1 MNAYQTTRAMP
12 QPPRRRRRGRTV
24 IIILV
29 VIVVLLVVLD
39 FAARLVAE
47 SVAASEIKK
56 QGFPK
61 KPSVS
66 IGGFP
71 FLTQVASRDISS
83 VTVSSTNVPAGPIKI
98 SSIDAHL
105 HGVHINSSFNG
116 ATVDTLDG
124 TAKITFGALSKSLS
138 KQAGVGGLLGAA
150 GLHLTSVSNNEVK
163 ASINVVVTSGSAVFK
178 VTQAPGDKLDIR
190 MVSSHGLPT
199 ELLGSLRNIT
209 VPLSGLPL
217 HLKLESVQVT
227 PAGIV
232 GTLGGQDLTFG
243 G

>member
-12 QPPRRRRRGRTV
+12 RPPRRRRRGLTA

-29 VIVVLLVVLD
+29 VIIILLVVLD
-39 FAARLVAE
+39 FAARIFAE
-47 SVAASEIKK
+47 SKTASEIQD

-71 FLTQVASRDISS
+71 FLTQVAARDISS
-83 VTVSSTNVPAGPIKI
+83 VTITSNNVPVGPLSI
-98 SSIDAHL
+98 STVDAHL

-116 ATVDTLDG
+116 ATVDSLDG
-124 TAKITFGALSKSLS
+124 TAKITFGALSRSLS

-150 GLHLTSVSNNEVK
+150 GLHLTGVGNDEVK
-163 ASINVVVTSGSAVFK
+163 ASINVVVTSGSATWK
-178 VTQAPGDKLDIR
+178 VSRAPGNKLDIR
-190 MVSSHGLPT
+190 MVSSSGLPS
-199 ELLGSLRNIT
+199 ELLGSLRDIT

-227 PAGIV
+227 PAGLV
-232 GTLGGQDLTFG
+232 GTLGGRNLTFG